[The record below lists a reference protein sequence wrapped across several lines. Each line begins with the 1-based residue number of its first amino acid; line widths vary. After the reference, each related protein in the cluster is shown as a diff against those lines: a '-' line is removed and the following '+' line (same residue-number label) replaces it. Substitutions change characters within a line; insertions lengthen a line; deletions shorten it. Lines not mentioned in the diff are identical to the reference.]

1 MEYKQKKVENNLDP
15 ISVVSVCMYVCM
27 WKYEEEEE
35 EEEEEEG
42 RNIENTLKK
51 SEFM

>member
-35 EEEEEEG
+35 EEEG
-42 RNIENTLKK
+42 TNIENTLKK